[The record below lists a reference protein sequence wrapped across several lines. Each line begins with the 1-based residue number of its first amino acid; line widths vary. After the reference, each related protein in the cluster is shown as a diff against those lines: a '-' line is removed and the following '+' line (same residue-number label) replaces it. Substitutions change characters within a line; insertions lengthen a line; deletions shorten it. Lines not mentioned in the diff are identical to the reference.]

1 MLSGTLEAC
10 LLYTSPRLG
19 LGRKSFAPHNLPLT
33 LLGGGILWFGWFG
46 FNAGSALAANHLAV
60 HAMVTLSLIH
70 ILVAAPNETQPLYML
85 GIIQHSQ
92 NRNAEAAASLE
103 KVVAAK
109 EDPSIRYSLGI
120 LYAYYLEQPDKG
132 LEQLQKA
139 LDNPNTPADLKKAVS
154 EEVTKIKEHKNH
166 TPQQAQ

>member
-1 MLSGTLEAC
+1 M
-10 LLYTSPRLG
+10 
-19 LGRKSFAPHNLPLT
+19 
-33 LLGGGILWFGWFG
+33 
-46 FNAGSALAANHLAV
+46 
-60 HAMVTLSLIH
+60 
-70 ILVAAPNETQPLYML
+70 VAAPNETQPLYML

-109 EDPSIRYSLGI
+109 EDPSVRYSLGI

-139 LDNPNTPADLKKAVS
+139 LDNPNTPADLKKAVA

-166 TPQQAQ
+166 TPYRRSNVHRTQRPGLLSKKGLRPFCLQKKGWNGNP